1 MLKNKQFK
9 MNTMGAFNKF
19 FTAIIILIPFFVLSQ
34 KEYFPTNSG
43 VKVVNE
49 PYKAFVNA
57 TIVINS
63 EKTIEKLSFQ
73 ARLTLA
79 LSLMGSVMAVMSIF
93 KMVVEKAIDTYYLSH
108 KEVPQDVQRRHVVL
122 SESMITRGGSRRMSS
137 FVKTKGSLRPHTM
150 TNPLYV
156 PRKNE
161 DIDGDVELQ
170 NVVSRSRSS
179 FKTYASMRKMVQELQ
194 MEMKEQQMEMKEQ
207 LKWNQQRDVD
217 MKEQLKRNQQEIQEL
232 KGKIKCN

>member
-1 MLKNKQFK
+1 MDTARNSTGLK
-9 MNTMGAFNKF
+9 
-19 FTAIIILIPFFVLSQ
+19 LLYLSTRPHEESITSQ
-34 KEYFPTNSG
+34 SSGEGDHVVQIHFPLAEL
-43 VKVVNE
+43 VV
-49 PYKAFVNA
+49 
-57 TIVINS
+57 S

-122 SESMITRGGSRRMSS
+122 SESVITYGGSRRMSS
-137 FVKTKGSLRPHTM
+137 FVKTKRSLRPQTM

-156 PRKNE
+156 ARKKK

-170 NVVSRSRSS
+170 KVVSRSGSS

-194 MEMKEQQMEMKEQ
+194 MEMKEQLQRRDEEMKEQ
-207 LKWNQQRDVD
+207 LQ
-217 MKEQLKRNQQEIQEL
+217 RNQLRDAEIQEL
-232 KGKIKCN
+232 KEKIKCS

>member
-1 MLKNKQFK
+1 MFCFLYFMNSTGLK
-9 MNTMGAFNKF
+9 
-19 FTAIIILIPFFVLSQ
+19 LLYLSTRPHEESITSQ
-34 KEYFPTNSG
+34 SSGEGDHVVQIHFPLAEL
-43 VKVVNE
+43 VV
-49 PYKAFVNA
+49 
-57 TIVINS
+57 S

-93 KMVVEKAIDTYYLSH
+93 KMVVEKLIDTYHLGH

-122 SESMITRGGSRRMSS
+122 SESMITFGGSRRMSS
-137 FVKTKGSLRPHTM
+137 FVKTKRSLRPQTM

-156 PRKNE
+156 PRKKK

-170 NVVSRSRSS
+170 KVVSRSGSS

-194 MEMKEQQMEMKEQ
+194 MEMKAQQMEMKAQ
-207 LKWNQQRDVD
+207 LQRNQQRDVE
-217 MKEQLKRNQQEIQEL
+217 MEEL
-232 KGKIKCN
+232 KKKIK

>member
-1 MLKNKQFK
+1 
-9 MNTMGAFNKF
+9 
-19 FTAIIILIPFFVLSQ
+19 
-34 KEYFPTNSG
+34 FPLAEL
-43 VKVVNE
+43 VV
-49 PYKAFVNA
+49 
-57 TIVINS
+57 S

-73 ARLTLA
+73 ARLTLS

-93 KMVVEKAIDTYYLSH
+93 KMVVEKLIDTYYLGH
-108 KEVPQDVQRRHVVL
+108 KKVPQDVQRRHVVL
-122 SESMITRGGSRRMSS
+122 TESMITRGGSRRMSS
-137 FVKTKGSLRPHTM
+137 FVTTKGPLRPHTM

-194 MEMKEQQMEMKEQ
+194 MEMKEHQIEMKEQ
-207 LKWNQQRDVD
+207 LQQRDV
-217 MKEQLKRNQQEIQEL
+217 EIQEL
-232 KGKIKCN
+232 KEKIKCS